1 MRRLTIAVHNHYGE
15 ANAFI
20 GALRAAGHEFVTEG
34 PADLLLIDL
43 DPPLSGYQRMI
54 AEYADRGA
62 KIVLYPHGAGG
73 PILSYDALFEP
84 DPRVDANFVIGPG
97 QAEYLRRIDYP
108 APVHVLGWSFCP
120 LRPFRPRPGV
130 GHVVFAPIHPNAD
143 GSMADDHRAQNSD
156 VYARLLEGSWRLTV
170 RHIGALEENGLWE
183 ADGVAFVN
191 GRLHADWAEIDA
203 ADAVVAGSGTFPALA
218 IARGVPAVMYC
229 QASPALGVPGEQP
242 VPLWRADR
250 YLDYIRYPYDAADG
264 PLDELL
270 HAAARSDE
278 AIAHWRR
285 RFVGAPF
292 DPRGFVAL
300 IEGLFRERPGAGR
313 IDPTRGVTTLAF
325 ADELAARP
333 ELLREYAARY
343 GPDDDA
349 SLILWTP
356 GLDERGLLAL
366 AQQAIAAAGVD
377 DTRLPDILLVPLP
390 GSPDSDARLAERAD
404 ALLSEWPAAGRIGA
418 LPRFA

>member
-1 MRRLTIAVHNHYGE
+1 
-15 ANAFI
+15 
-20 GALRAAGHEFVTEG
+20 
-34 PADLLLIDL
+34 
-43 DPPLSGYQRMI
+43 
-54 AEYADRGA
+54 
-62 KIVLYPHGAGG
+62 
-73 PILSYDALFEP
+73 
-84 DPRVDANFVIGPG
+84 
-97 QAEYLRRIDYP
+97 
-108 APVHVLGWSFCP
+108 
-120 LRPFRPRPGV
+120 
-130 GHVVFAPIHPNAD
+130 
-143 GSMADDHRAQNSD
+143 
-156 VYARLLEGSWRLTV
+156 
-170 RHIGALEENGLWE
+170 
-183 ADGVAFVN
+183 
-191 GRLHADWAEIDA
+191 
-203 ADAVVAGSGTFPALA
+203 
-218 IARGVPAVMYC
+218 MYC

-242 VPLWRADR
+242 VPLRRADR

-292 DPRGFVAL
+292 DPRGCVAL

-325 ADELAARP
+325 ADELAERP

-343 GPDDDA
+343 GPSDDA

-356 GLDERGLLAL
+356 GLDERALLAL

-390 GSPDSDARLAERAD
+390 GSPDSDRRLAERAD
-404 ALLSEWPAAGRIGA
+404 ALLSDWPAAGRIGA